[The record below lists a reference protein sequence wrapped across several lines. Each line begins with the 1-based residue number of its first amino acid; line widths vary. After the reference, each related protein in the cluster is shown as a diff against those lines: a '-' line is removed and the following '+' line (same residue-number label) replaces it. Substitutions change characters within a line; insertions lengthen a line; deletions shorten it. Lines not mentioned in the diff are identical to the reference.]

1 MFQTQ
6 IIKKQLHFKQPAGTS
21 RGVYTTRDV
30 WYILL
35 TDTGSRHYG
44 VGECAPLPAL
54 SCVYFPVLSQ
64 VLAGS
69 GQHLVV

>member
-35 TDTGSRHYG
+35 TDTGRRHHG
-44 VGECAPLPAL
+44 AFVGAD
-54 SCVYFPVLSQ
+54 VRYRV
-64 VLAGS
+64 
-69 GQHLVV
+69 

>member
-35 TDTGSRHYG
+35 TDTGTMAW
-44 VGECAPLPAL
+44 VNAPLSLP
-54 SCVYFPVLSQ
+54 
-64 VLAGS
+64 
-69 GQHLVV
+69 

>member
-35 TDTGSRHYG
+35 TGTDSRHSIMLRQP
-44 VGECAPLPAL
+44 PLWR
-54 SCVYFPVLSQ
+54 
-64 VLAGS
+64 G
-69 GQHLVV
+69 